1 MLSAIRRSD
10 GQIVNAYFESK
21 ANAPFACPQCGDPV
35 ALKTGKNKINHFAH
49 VNPVSCKFA
58 TGEND
63 AHRRCK
69 LEIYQALQREP
80 NVTNVALEVP
90 MGTNRP
96 DVFATI
102 SGVPVA
108 IEVQISALP
117 VETIMQRTIDYFRNG
132 ICVLWVLPWTPKLD
146 SDRYTPKIWE
156 KWIHT
161 AYYGRVYYWIEGAK
175 VASYRFDPHH
185 RTIPKSTW
193 YTKSGKKMT
202 AGGYSERSKRYRTP
216 VRGET
221 YNIATDFVPKQR
233 YWWEGNGVKV
243 PDARLFMDRENP
255 LSSLKYSH
263 P

>member
-10 GQIVNAYFESK
+10 GQTVNAYFESK
-21 ANAPFACPQCGDPV
+21 TNAPFACPQCGDPV
-35 ALKTGKNKINHFAH
+35 ILKTGKKKINYFAH
-49 VNPVSCKFA
+49 ENPVSCKFA

-63 AHRRCK
+63 AHRQCK
-69 LEIYQALQREP
+69 LEIYRGLQREP

-117 VETIMQRTIDYFRNG
+117 IETIMQRTIDYYRNG
-132 ICVLWVLPWTPKLD
+132 VCVLWVLPWTPKLD
-146 SDRYTPKIWE
+146 GDRYAPKIWE

-161 AYYGRVYYWIEGAK
+161 AYYGRVYYWTEGTT
-175 VASYRFDPHH
+175 VASYRFDPHLRH
-185 RTIPKSTW
+185 IPKSTW
-193 YTKSGKKMT
+193 YSKSGKQIT
-202 AGGYSERSKRYRTP
+202 AGGHSERSKRYRTA
-216 VRGET
+216 VRGGT
-221 YNIATDFVPKQR
+221 YNIATDFAPKQR

-243 PDARLFMDRENP
+243 PDAKLFMDTQ
-255 LSSLKYSH
+255 
-263 P
+263 